1 MISVTAD
8 SLRPGGCSGSICPN
22 TDLLRDLTSDV
33 LIDGSERRQFWAA
46 KEVRQY
52 IQNKHVC
59 TEDKCEICD
68 CDCEYDCRSAQTETV
83 KKQKFVFNKVY
94 KGLNLDSD

>member
-1 MISVTAD
+1 MDFLGMYCQYQGAKTIILASKTLISPV
-8 SLRPGGCSGSICPN
+8 
-22 TDLLRDLTSDV
+22 
-33 LIDGSERRQFWAA
+33 
-46 KEVRQY
+46 

-83 KKQKFVFNKVY
+83 KNQNLFLIRHL
-94 KGLNLDSD
+94 KG